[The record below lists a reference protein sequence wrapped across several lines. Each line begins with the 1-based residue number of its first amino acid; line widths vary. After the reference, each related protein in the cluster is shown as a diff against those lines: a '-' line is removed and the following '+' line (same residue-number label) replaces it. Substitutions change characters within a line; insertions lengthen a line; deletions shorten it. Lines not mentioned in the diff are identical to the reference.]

1 MQRYSRLTTTEHRKN
16 IKKVYL
22 YVFLSITTLVIMI
35 IFGLPLLV
43 RFVGFIGNIKSPDS
57 SLNIADTTPPA
68 PPQFD
73 LIPEHTNNESLEVK
87 GRSESGATILIR
99 ANNQQ
104 AEVLTDQE
112 GNFTYIF
119 KLKLG
124 ENTID
129 AKAKDSSNNESTQ
142 SRTYKIVYDNKAPE
156 ITIST
161 PSDNTSY
168 YGNSQRQ
175 LVIRGSVNEPDATLL
190 INGRFVSIDSEGNFT
205 FSTTLQEGDNTF
217 DVKATDK
224 AGNESEYSFL
234 VYFAS

>member
-22 YVFLSITTLVIMI
+22 YVFLSIITLAVMI

-43 RFVGFIGNIKSPDS
+43 KFVGFIGNIKSPDS

-73 LIPEHTNNESLEVK
+73 LIPEYTNKDSMEIK
-87 GRSESGATILIR
+87 GVSESGATILIR

-104 AEVLTDQE
+104 AEVLTDQT
-112 GNFTYIF
+112 GSFSYVF

-129 AKAKDSSNNESTQ
+129 AKAKDTSNNESTQ
-142 SRTYKIVYDNKAPE
+142 SRTYKIIYDNKSPE
-156 ITIST
+156 ITVST
-161 PSDNTSY
+161 PSDGTSY

-175 LVIRGSVNEPDATLL
+175 LVIRGSINESDATLT
-190 INGRFVSIDSEGNFT
+190 INGRFVSVDSEGNFS
-205 FSTTLQEGDNTF
+205 FSTTLQEGDNPF
-217 DVKATDK
+217 EVKAIDK
-224 AGNESEYSFL
+224 AGNESELGFL